1 VLESDALRQIFT
13 PKPRYEEEER
23 DHFYRQ
29 MVYVGRLLTE
39 HGVPV
44 IFDATANRRAY
55 REWARRQI
63 PSFLEV
69 YVAAPLSV
77 CTARDPKGIYRKAR
91 EGGTSTVPGL
101 QTIYEPPEGPDLVVR
116 GDRESPEDAAA
127 RVVSKLIERGYLEG
141 SRSARN

>member
-1 VLESDALRQIFT
+1 VLKTSSL
-13 PKPRYEEEER
+13 P
-23 DHFYRQ
+23 
-29 MVYVGRLLTE
+29 
-39 HGVPV
+39 
-44 IFDATANRRAY
+44 
-55 REWARRQI
+55 
-63 PSFLEV
+63 LE
-69 YVAAPLSV
+69 APQNSTSSAEVRLSV

-127 RVVSKLIERGYLEG
+127 RVVSKLIERGYMEG